1 MDDAA
6 AGIRERA
13 MVSSYITLAAAFFGL
28 WGFHVA
34 RICHHYQSE
43 RAGAIVAEHQRHGD
57 HRRTLREVD
66 ITVSTA
72 VHDTTG
78 GHGVIFRGVSLC
90 MGLLFLKADYPQ
102 HEQFPGSKGGE
113 GTLIFNTLRSF
124 LLPLALVL
132 VTFVP
137 TSSTGSNSL
146 VQLRRRLREP
156 GYQLT
161 ADDRAIY
168 LAHTAQ
174 THIHMVAALTA
185 CFVAPLLDVVA
196 VATALHAFFG
206 RQGAL
211 DNAVH
216 WERVGGSSWASAAWL
231 TVTLARMLALSSALV
246 CGVRFGKEAFTGSSL
261 WRRNPMRVALPE
273 AMLLRNAMW
282 SYSLAGASIWFVD
295 EAAWEA
301 KHPLLQA
308 LSLAVAA
315 ACTSRAAF
323 KAVQHLIFNGCM
335 ETYLSPTRIRFKLD
349 ALVQKRARYMEAS
362 NASLEYELREWQAVE
377 EACGQEEESSPWLKH
392 ASRRVNQWVTRQVTG
407 DLLV

>member
-1 MDDAA
+1 MDDAD

-102 HEQFPGSKGGE
+102 HEQFPGPKGGE

-137 TSSTGSNSL
+137 TSSTCSNSL

-206 RQGAL
+206 RQGAP

-216 WERVGGSSWASAAWL
+216 WERVGGSSWASAAGL
-231 TVTLARMLALSSALV
+231 TVTLTRLLALSSALV

-335 ETYLSPTRIRFKLD
+335 DTWLSPTRIRLKLD
-349 ALVQKRARYMEAS
+349 ALVQKRARYMKAS

-407 DLLV
+407 DLV